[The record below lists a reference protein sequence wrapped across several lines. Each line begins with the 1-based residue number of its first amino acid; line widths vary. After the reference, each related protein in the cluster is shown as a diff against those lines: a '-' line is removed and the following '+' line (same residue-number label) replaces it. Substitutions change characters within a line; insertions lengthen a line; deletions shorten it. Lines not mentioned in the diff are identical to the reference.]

1 MDRSPKRNNNGV
13 ARATWLR
20 RVHRW
25 TGLAT
30 LVFVL
35 LLAATGIALN
45 HTAAWR
51 LDETWVDWAWL
62 LQAYGIDAPRPSV
75 SFAAEGTRATLLDGR
90 LYVDGREIARG
101 IETLA
106 GLAATGP
113 GVAIAAGNEVFL
125 LTKAGD
131 LVERMDLASASP
143 GPITRVGLA
152 DGQVVLRT
160 GAGLLR
166 FDDDLLNLEPAP
178 YLQQDDVQW
187 SARSAVPPDESARLQ
202 TLYRGRGITVERLLT
217 DLHSG
222 RIFPR
227 IGALLMD
234 LAAALLIGLAIT
246 GLMMWRRRR

>member
-1 MDRSPKRNNNGV
+1 MNRSSKPNNNGV

-25 TGLAT
+25 IGLAA

-51 LDETWVDWAWL
+51 LDETWVDWDWL
-62 LQAYGIDAPRPSV
+62 LRAYGIDAPRPSV
-75 SFAAEGTRATLLDGR
+75 SFAAKGTRATLLGGR
-90 LYVDGREIARG
+90 LYVDGREIARS

-106 GLAATGP
+106 GLAATGA
-113 GVAIAAGNEVFL
+113 GVAVAAGDEVFL

-131 LVERMDLASASP
+131 LVERMDLASANP
-143 GPITRVGLA
+143 GPITEVGLA

-166 FDDDLLNLEPAP
+166 FDHDLLNLQPAP
-178 YLQQDDVQW
+178 DLQQDDVQW

-202 TLYRGRGITVERLLT
+202 KLYRGRGITVERLLA

-222 RIFPR
+222 RILPR

-234 LAAALLIGLAIT
+234 VAAALLIGLGIT